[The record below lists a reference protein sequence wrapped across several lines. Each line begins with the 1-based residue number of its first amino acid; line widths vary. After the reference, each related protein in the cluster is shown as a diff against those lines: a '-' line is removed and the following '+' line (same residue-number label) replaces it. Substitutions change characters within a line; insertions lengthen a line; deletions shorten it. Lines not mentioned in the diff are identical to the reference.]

1 MQRLACEIIWLK
13 KVLEFKMT
21 VNKPMKLY
29 CNNKTAISIAQ
40 NLMQYDR
47 TKHVEIDKHFIKEKL
62 EDRAIC
68 MPYVLTAQQIAD
80 ILTKGLI
87 RPNFEMLVSKLY
99 MIDIYAPN

>member
-1 MQRLACEIIWLK
+1 
-13 KVLEFKMT
+13 MT

-47 TKHVEIDKHFIKEKL
+47 TKHVEIDKHFIKEKF

-68 MPYVLTAQQIAD
+68 MPYILTAQKIAD